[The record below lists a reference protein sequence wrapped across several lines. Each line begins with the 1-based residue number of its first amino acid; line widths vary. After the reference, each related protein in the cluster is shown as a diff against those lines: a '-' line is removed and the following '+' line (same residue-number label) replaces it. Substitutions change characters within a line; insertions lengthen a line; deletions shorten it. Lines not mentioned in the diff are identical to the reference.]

1 MSNIQLKG
9 NNPSDPWY
17 VVEGSAQEIA
27 EQLMAVFPTLT
38 ATDPTQFPSLVAQAR
53 ELWAAQVAVGQ
64 IGGQEVAVERQ
75 APPQQQAWG
84 GQRQQAQP
92 QQYQPAGAAQPG
104 PAPLDQ
110 FGKPMVW
117 KTGTSKAGK
126 PYKGWFGDY
135 QRGDARGDQVPPQW
149 VR

>member
-9 NNPSDPWY
+9 HNPAEPWW
-17 VVEGSAQEIA
+17 VVEGTPQEIA

-64 IGGQEVAVERQ
+64 IGGQEVAVERTAQ
-75 APPQQQAWG
+75 PQPQAWG
-84 GQRQQAQP
+84 QRQAAPQP
-92 QQYQPAGAAQPG
+92 QAA
-104 PAPLDQ
+104 PAPAPGGAPIDQ
-110 FGKPMVW
+110 FGNAMVW
-117 KTGTSKAGK
+117 KQGTSKAGK
-126 PYKGWFGDY
+126 PYKGWFPNYPKGDP
-135 QRGDARGDQVPPQW
+135 RGEQVEVQW